1 LFVRVRFISNDFS
14 TLFLSLWFF
23 SLLLKALRGVVVGS
37 KRVLAGARFLPFP
50 PVTTSL
56 AVLTVTFAIDGRL
69 DFWRGWL
76 IKLEGVR
83 LFGSFFIG
91 EKLDIAVFAIEFLV
105 ILSFRSS
112 VKGSSLSLPLEEEL
126 SSFSST

>member
-1 LFVRVRFISNDFS
+1 M
-14 TLFLSLWFF
+14 
-23 SLLLKALRGVVVGS
+23 VGS